1 MPIKQEDEIDLI
13 LLLKTI
19 WDGKWKIAA
28 TTMLTLISCV
38 IFNFYNPN
46 SFQITTAFST
56 NNQNIFLNFKN
67 VNDILIESLD
77 INTFHLEPYSFNGKT
92 IYEIFVNEFNDYIE
106 MTSVL
111 QKNDFVANKIKDLND
126 LQKQKALMNFAKKF
140 RILKPQTIESDS
152 KILFNWHDV
161 NEGFLLFKSALNLTL
176 LNVRDKILNDI
187 NSLAS
192 SLDYQNQRK
201 INSLNIKLQ
210 SIKETYDLKI
220 AKKKIFLKE
229 HLAIAKELGIKDF
242 QNLSF
247 DVELVSKISKKDE
260 LNYPYYLRGYKAI
273 QKELD
278 LIDYRSK
285 TENNLMAAGYIEIKE
300 ELIQFENDVRPN
312 NLRNAANKISN
323 TDISRWINFNF
334 ELAKIKNL
342 NKPNLYI
349 IFSIFLGLFIGVVY
363 IFFINAINKK
373 KN

>member
-1 MPIKQEDEIDLI
+1 MPIKQNDEIDLI

-19 WDGKWKIAA
+19 WDGKWIIAT

-38 IFNFYNPN
+38 IFNFYTPN
-46 SFQITTAFST
+46 SFQITSTFST

-67 VNDILIESLD
+67 VNDILIERVGTD
-77 INTFHLEPYSFNGKT
+77 TVYLEPYSFDEKT

-111 QKNDFVANKIKDLND
+111 KKNDFITNKIKNLND
-126 LQKQKALMNFAKKF
+126 LQKQKALMSFAKKF
-140 RILKPQTIESDS
+140 RILKPQTKGSDP

-161 NEGFLLFKSALNLTL
+161 DEGFLLFKIALNLTL
-176 LNVRDKILNDI
+176 LNVRDKIVNDI
-187 NSLAS
+187 DSLAS
-192 SLDYQNQRK
+192 SLNDQNQRRINLLK
-201 INSLNIKLQ
+201 IRLQ
-210 SIKETYDLKI
+210 SIKELYNLKI

-242 QNLSF
+242 QNVSF

-285 TENNLMAAGYIEIKE
+285 TENDLMADGYLEIKE
-300 ELIQFENDVRPN
+300 ELIQFEKDVRSN
-312 NLRNAANKISN
+312 NLRNEANKINN
-323 TDISRWINFNF
+323 TDISSWINFNF
-334 ELAKIKNL
+334 ELAEIENL
-342 NKPNLYI
+342 NKQNLYI
-349 IFSIFLGLFIGVVY
+349 IFSMFLGLLIGVVY
-363 IFFINAINKK
+363 IFFINAINNKK
-373 KN
+373 K